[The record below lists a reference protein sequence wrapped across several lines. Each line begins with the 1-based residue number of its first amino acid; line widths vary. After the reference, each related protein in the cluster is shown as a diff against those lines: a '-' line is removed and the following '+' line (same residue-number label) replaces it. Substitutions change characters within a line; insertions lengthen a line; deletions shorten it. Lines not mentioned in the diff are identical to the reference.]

1 MGKKFQGMPRGG
13 NMGGMNMNQLMKQ
26 AQQMQAQLAEA
37 QEKAKD
43 IEVEASAGGGMVK
56 VKASGEMQITSIT
69 LDPEAVDPEDV
80 ELLQDMIQAAV
91 NDALTS
97 ASEATN
103 NEVAAAT
110 GLGDMGGLG
119 LPGLF

>member
-13 NMGGMNMNQLMKQ
+13 GMGGMNMNQLMKQ

-69 LDPEAVDPEDV
+69 LNPEAVDPEDV
-80 ELLQDMIQAAV
+80 ELLQDMIQAAI
-91 NDALTS
+91 NDALS
-97 ASEATN
+97 AASEAKN
-103 NEVAAAT
+103 NEVAQAA
-110 GLGDMGGLG
+110 GLGDMGSMGI
-119 LPGLF
+119 PGLF

>member
-26 AQQMQAQLAEA
+26 AQQMQAQLTEA

-69 LDPEAVDPEDV
+69 LDPEAVDPEDI